1 MLSHAV
7 RISRI
12 QYRVLLGVNWT
23 LGWNASN
30 LLALYSLANTT
41 SDGEARCVHA
51 WPCSFKAEVM
61 LKSSNVHCA

>member
-1 MLSHAV
+1 M
-7 RISRI
+7 
-12 QYRVLLGVNWT
+12 LLGVNWT